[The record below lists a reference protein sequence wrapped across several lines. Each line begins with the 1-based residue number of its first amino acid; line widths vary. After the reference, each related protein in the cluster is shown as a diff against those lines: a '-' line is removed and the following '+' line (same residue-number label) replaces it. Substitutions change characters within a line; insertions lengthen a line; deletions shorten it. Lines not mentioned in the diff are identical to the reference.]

1 MVNWRKLFFVF
12 LILTIL
18 TGSGLAKAN
27 LLTDSPW
34 ACFFNN
40 RIEKVD
46 PATGQLSVVED
57 GEKSDLTY
65 STIGGQQV
73 IAQIKYPSGAYS
85 TYDYYSDG
93 KVKSQSLIDE
103 NGNLVF
109 KNLYTYTGSQTVIET
124 SDGDGTKRLVK
135 ISYNEGIANAKEVYD
150 LEYSDFEPIEEWQY
164 RDNELNV
171 SRLQYL
177 GLTDAYFE
185 ATDWDQLLLSY
196 YEPTEPAVVQG
207 SDFSDEAAVKEFDG
221 LGRLRKLIID
231 DTEATFNYNWLG
243 LPSLLVIKADGK
255 TQTYEYNYDALGRRV
270 LDPSARRVKVTYSYV
285 DGKLQQ
291 ITTPNG
297 IITYHYEDGKLAS
310 RTDAL
315 GQRTDFTFDE
325 EELILSATYYNG
337 TSVSVRYAADGK
349 RLSMQDPA
357 GETFYEYNE
366 LGQLTKLTRKDSSG
380 EEFVIVH
387 EYSPAG
393 LLAQVITP
401 NGKSIPISVQ
411 ENILMQVDKLLT
423 EPVLSW
429 LN

>member
-109 KNLYTYTGSQTVIET
+109 KNLYTYTGSQTDIET

-207 SDFSDEAAVKEFDG
+207 SDSSDEAAVKEFDG

-231 DTEATFNYNWLG
+231 DTEATFNYNWLAF
-243 LPSLLVIKADGK
+243 LLCLSLRL
-255 TQTYEYNYDALGRRV
+255 T
-270 LDPSARRVKVTYSYV
+270 VK
-285 DGKLQQ
+285 
-291 ITTPNG
+291 
-297 IITYHYEDGKLAS
+297 
-310 RTDAL
+310 
-315 GQRTDFTFDE
+315 
-325 EELILSATYYNG
+325 
-337 TSVSVRYAADGK
+337 
-349 RLSMQDPA
+349 QD
-357 GETFYEYNE
+357 
-366 LGQLTKLTRKDSSG
+366 L
-380 EEFVIVH
+380 
-387 EYSPAG
+387 
-393 LLAQVITP
+393 
-401 NGKSIPISVQ
+401 
-411 ENILMQVDKLLT
+411 
-423 EPVLSW
+423 
-429 LN
+429 